1 MRDKKLNEHGT
12 CKILEREWLGKR
24 GHIHTVS
31 WLHRMWFMMTSYLIS
46 GIKNKFHFLS
56 SSTWLYYH
64 LLLLLK
70 LPPIYLFLPFF
81 IYPSFCFW
89 HGRATVVDITY
100 HCCWPTDMY
109 LNCLHLFS
117 FFLFL
122 SSLHLLLYS
131 VLYRRLLLSC
141 SLLVVP
147 SSHREN
153 SDAFQSHK
161 MCMCPSATWLY
172 A

>member
-56 SSTWLYYH
+56 SSTYYH

-70 LPPIYLFLPFF
+70 LPPIYLFLPFYLSF
-81 IYPSFCFW
+81 ILFLTWKSY
-89 HGRATVVDITY
+89 
-100 HCCWPTDMY
+100 CCWYHMY

-153 SDAFQSHK
+153 SDAFQSHR
-161 MCMCPSATWLY
+161 MCMCPSAAWLY